1 MVRAGEGGVVEV
13 ILGKT
18 LNECLHLLTE
28 KVDALQCRGTVSDLQ
43 NVCVFVCVCVCVH
56 VSGVCDDREAEGN
69 IKQSIRTVYM
79 KVQTVAFKP

>member
-1 MVRAGEGGVVEV
+1 MPFNAEEPFQIFKMSVF
-13 ILGKT
+13 
-18 LNECLHLLTE
+18 
-28 KVDALQCRGTVSDLQ
+28 
-43 NVCVFVCVCVCVH
+43 VCVCVCVCVH

>member
-43 NVCVFVCVCVCVH
+43 NVCVCVRVRVRVRACVWCV
-56 VSGVCDDREAEGN
+56 
-69 IKQSIRTVYM
+69 
-79 KVQTVAFKP
+79 